1 MGEMEMIKTDIHKE
15 VKKLCIEE
23 SKSLTSLAEEIGSSK
38 QYISQLLGKNTL
50 VNPMLVKLVEALGYD
65 VEVTFVKRGEE

>member
-1 MGEMEMIKTDIHKE
+1 MVKTDIQKE

-23 SKSLTSLAEEIGSSK
+23 STSLTSLADEIGSSK
-38 QYISQLLGKNTL
+38 QYVSQLLGKNTL

-65 VEVTFVKRGEE
+65 IEVKFVKRGEQ